1 MSTHQTQEEESFYLD
16 NNKEKPLPQSY
27 CNLRFLFLPVKSKGV
42 GEKNTVLLPCCLDY
56 NCVKGNQE
64 KGILH
69 KKTENQLYST
79 NCITEVYNQVHTQIL
94 TQRIQTANK
103 FKKELS

>member
-69 KKTENQLYST
+69 KKTENRKPAILNKLHYRGIQPSPYTDINPKNT
-79 NCITEVYNQVHTQIL
+79 NRKQI
-94 TQRIQTANK
+94 
-103 FKKELS
+103 